1 MHAVQFMSTAPQFS
15 MLFLLK
21 INNSLYISFQSFI
34 NTQILAISHIILFQ
48 SMFVYFE
55 YIIECS
61 PLLVTNVKKEMI
73 SFWPNSNI
81 FFTGIY
87 RCCSN
92 IYNIFIKYIVF
103 LLWNTFKILPRHGC
117 IWINRIFSNGSK
129 NCGKT
134 LDGM

>member
-1 MHAVQFMSTAPQFS
+1 
-15 MLFLLK
+15 MLFLFK

-34 NTQILAISHIILFQ
+34 NMQILTISHIILFQ
-48 SMFVYFE
+48 SMFVSFE
-55 YIIECS
+55 WIIECS
-61 PLLVTNVKKEMI
+61 PLLVTNVKIEI
-73 SFWPNSNI
+73 TSLWPNSNI

-117 IWINRIFSNGSK
+117 IWINRIFTLVMDQKIVGKRSMECKRNNSK
-129 NCGKT
+129 GVYSEK
-134 LDGM
+134 